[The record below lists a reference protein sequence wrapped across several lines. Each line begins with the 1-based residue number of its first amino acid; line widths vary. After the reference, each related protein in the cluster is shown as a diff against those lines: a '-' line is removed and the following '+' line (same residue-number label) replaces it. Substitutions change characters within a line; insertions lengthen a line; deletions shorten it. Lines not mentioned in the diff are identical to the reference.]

1 MARIKPEVS
10 RWSEGKSSVLELK
23 NIKKEYVTGDETVH
37 ALKGIDLQFR
47 GNEFVAVLG
56 PSGCGK
62 TTLLNIV
69 GGLDHYSSGDL
80 VINGTSTTQYQDK
93 DWDAYR
99 NHSVGFVFQS
109 YNLIPHQSV
118 LSNVELALT
127 LSGVS
132 LEERRARAAK
142 ALEEV
147 GLGDQLHK
155 KPNQMSGGQMQ
166 RVAIARALV
175 NDPDIILADEP
186 TGALDTH
193 TSTQIMEILKNV
205 AKDRLVIMVT
215 HNPELAEQYATRI
228 IYLLDGE
235 VQGDSHPFDASESE
249 ITAARISYAGR
260 IKKTSMSLLTAF
272 ALSLNNLMTKKGRTL
287 LTAFAGSI
295 GIIGI
300 ALILSLSS
308 GAQNYINDTEE
319 STLSNYPLSIQ
330 STSVDS
336 STMMSTMMGMKGTG
350 DKREGATSI
359 ESNNIISG
367 MISSIAN
374 DANKNDMRDIK
385 TWLETNPG
393 DIDRLTNDIQY
404 DYKTT
409 LNIFNVDTKDGIHQ
423 VNPSTVMD
431 SIGFSTGGEGTA
443 QAEMMSSMGTGYDV
457 WTQMLDNAELVSRE
471 YPVVAGHM
479 PENYDEVVVVL
490 DANGRISD
498 YTLYA
503 LGLKDDAQL
512 KEMMDGA
519 LRGEKVEAA
528 QPEEYSYDDIMGL
541 EFKMVPTP
549 AFYEKNGGIW
559 EDKSEDEDFMKRAVA
574 QGTTVKVVGIVEAGD
589 EASGSAN
596 TWGYVMYSS
605 DLMEH
610 LIGQVASAPIVAD
623 QRADEKTDIFT
634 GVPFMTDDKD
644 VVLTMQDISDYMA
657 KLPPDQAASMQAYLM
672 QMKAA
677 GMSDDQIAA
686 TFQKQM
692 RTRANNATLDGNLK
706 KLGVADLEVPATI
719 SIYPLDFEAK
729 AQIDTIITDHNK
741 AMQDSGNEDK
751 VVHYSDIVGTM
762 MSSVTNI
769 INAISYILIAF
780 VAISLVVSSIM
791 IGIITYISVLERT
804 KEIGILRSIGASK
817 KDISH
822 VFNAE
827 TFLIGLASGVLGVL
841 VTVLLNIPLNMVIE
855 SITGISGVASLPWAA
870 AGILIAISTVLTLIG
885 GLVPSKMAAKKDP
898 VTALRSE

>member
-1 MARIKPEVS
+1 M
-10 RWSEGKSSVLELK
+10 LELK
-23 NIKKEYVTGDETVH
+23 NIQKNYVTGDETVR
-37 ALKGIDLQFR
+37 ALKGISLQFR

-69 GGLDHYSSGDL
+69 GGLDQYTSGDL

-109 YNLIPHQSV
+109 YNLIPHQTV

-132 LEERRARAAK
+132 PDERRARATK
-142 ALEEV
+142 ALEDV
-147 GLGDQLHK
+147 GLGNQLTK

-193 TSTQIMEILKNV
+193 TSQQIMEILKKV
-205 AKDRLVIMVT
+205 AADRLVIMVT
-215 HNPELAEQYATRI
+215 HNPELAEQYATRT

-235 VQGDSHPFDASESE
+235 VQGDSHPFDATETE
-249 ITAARISYAGR
+249 IAAARDSYAGR

-272 ALSLNNLMTKKGRTL
+272 SLSLNNLMTKKGRTL

-308 GAQNYINDTEE
+308 GAQEYIDNTEE

-336 STMMSTMMGMKGTG
+336 STMMSTMMGMSGTG
-350 DKREGATSI
+350 EPREGATSI

-385 TWLETNPG
+385 TWLETNP
-393 DIDRLTNDIQY
+393 DNIDSLTNDIQY

-409 LNIFNVDTKDGIHQ
+409 LNIFNADTTDGVHQ
-423 VNPSTVMD
+423 VNPSTVMET
-431 SIGFSTGGEGTA
+431 IGFSTGGEGSP
-443 QAEMMSSMGTGYDV
+443 QSEMMSSMGSSYDV
-457 WTQMLDNAELVSRE
+457 WTQMLDNEELVGRE

-512 KEMMDGA
+512 KEMMDVA
-519 LRGEKVEAA
+519 LRGEKVDTS
-528 QPEEYSYDDIMGL
+528 QPEEYSYDDILGL
-541 EFKMVPTP
+541 EFKMVPTT
-549 AFYEKNGGIW
+549 AFYEKQGGIW
-559 EDKSEDEDFMKRAVA
+559 EDKSKDEAFMKQAVA
-574 QGTTVKVVGIVEAGD
+574 KATSVKVVGIVQ
-589 EASGSAN
+589 ASDAAGSAS
-596 TWGYVMYSS
+596 TWGYVMYPGT
-605 DLMEH
+605 LMTH
-610 LIGQVASAPIVAD
+610 LIDQVAAAPIVQD
-623 QRADEKTDIFT
+623 QKTDAKTDIFT
-634 GVPFMTDDKD
+634 GVPFMTDDKNAS
-644 VVLTMQDISDYMA
+644 LTAQDITDYMT
-657 KLPPDQAASMQAYLM
+657 KLPAEQAASMRAYRE

-677 GMSDDQIAA
+677 GMSDDQITA

-692 RTRANNATLDGNLK
+692 RARADNATYDGNLK
-706 KLGVADLEVPATI
+706 KLGVADPDVPATI
-719 SIYPLDFEAK
+719 SIYPIDFEAK
-729 AQIDTIITDHNK
+729 SHIDTIIQTHNK
-741 AMQDSGNEDK
+741 AMQDSGKEDK

-780 VAISLVVSSIM
+780 VGISLVVSSIM

-827 TFLIGLASGVLGVL
+827 TFLIGLASGILGVL
-841 VTVLLNIPLNMVIE
+841 ITVLLNIPVNMIIE
-855 SITGISGVASLPWAA
+855 SITGISGVAALPFA
-870 AGILIAISTVLTLIG
+870 AGVILVVISTVLTLIG
-885 GLVPSKMAAKKDP
+885 GLIPSKMAAKKDP

>member
-1 MARIKPEVS
+1 M
-10 RWSEGKSSVLELK
+10 LELK
-23 NIKKEYVTGDETVH
+23 TIKKDYVSGDETVQ

-47 GNEFVAVLG
+47 ESEFVAVLG

-62 TTLLNIV
+62 TTLLNII
-69 GGLDHYSSGDL
+69 GGLDAYTSGDL
-80 VINGTSTTQYQDK
+80 VINGTSTTQYKDK

-132 LEERRARAAK
+132 SEERKARAAK
-142 ALEEV
+142 ALEAV

-193 TSTQIMEILKNV
+193 TSTQIMEILKEV

-235 VQGDSHPFDASESE
+235 KQGDSCPFDASEVEVS
-249 ITAARISYAGR
+249 AARAAYAGR

-272 ALSLNNLMTKKGRTL
+272 SLSLNNLMTKKGRTL

-308 GAQNYINDTEE
+308 GAQDYINKTEE

-336 STMMSTMMGMKGTG
+336 STMMSTMMGMNGSG
-350 DKREGATSI
+350 EAREDATSI

-367 MISSIAN
+367 MVSSIAN
-374 DANKNDMRDIK
+374 DANQNDMAAIK
-385 TWLETNPG
+385 KWLETNPS
-393 DIDRLTNDIQY
+393 DINSFTNDIQY
-404 DYKTT
+404 NYKTT
-409 LNIFNVDTKDGIHQ
+409 LNIFNADTKEGVHQ
-423 VNPSTVMD
+423 VNPATVMD
-431 SIGFSTGGEGTA
+431 AIGFSTGGESGSA
-443 QAEMMSSMGTGYDV
+443 QSEMMASMGSSYDV
-457 WTQMLDNAELVSRE
+457 WVQMLDNKELVSRE
-471 YPVVAGHM
+471 YPVVKGHL
-479 PENYDEVVVVL
+479 PEKYDEVVVVL

-503 LGLKDDAQL
+503 LGLKDEAEL
-512 KEMMDGA
+512 KDMMDSVM
-519 LRGEKVEAA
+519 RGEKIEDSA
-528 QPEEYSYDDIMGL
+528 PEEYSYDDVLGL
-541 EFKMVPTP
+541 EFKMLPTT
-549 AFYEKNGGIW
+549 AFYEKTGGIW
-559 EDKSEDEDFMKRAVA
+559 EDKSEDEAFMKAAVA
-574 QGTTVKVVGIVEAGD
+574 KGTTVKVVGVVQAGD
-589 EASGSAN
+589 EAAGSAS
-596 TWGYVMYSS
+596 TWGYVMYPSE
-605 DLMEH
+605 LMTH
-610 LIGQVASAPIVAD
+610 LIGQVADAPIVAD
-623 QRADEKTDIFT
+623 QKTDKNNDVFT
-634 GVPFMTDDKD
+634 GVPFMTEDKNAT
-644 VVLTMQDISDYMA
+644 LSMQDITDYMA
-657 KLPPDQAASMQAYLM
+657 KLPVDQAASMQAYM
-672 QMKAA
+672 AQMKAA
-677 GMSDDQIAA
+677 GMGDAQIVE

-692 RTRANNATLDGNLK
+692 RTQADNATYDGNLK
-706 KLGVADLEVPATI
+706 KLGVADLAVPDTI
-719 SIYPLDFEAK
+719 NIYPTDFEAK
-729 AQIDTIITDHNK
+729 ESIDTIIKDHNK
-741 AMQDSGNEDK
+741 AMQDAGDEDK

-769 INAISYILIAF
+769 INSISYILIAF

-817 KDISH
+817 KDVSH

-827 TFLIGLASGVLGVL
+827 TFLIGLASGVLGIL
-841 VTVLLNIPLNMVIE
+841 ITALLNIPINMIIE
-855 SITGISGVASLPWAA
+855 SITGIANVALLPPVAG
-870 AGILIAISTVLTLIG
+870 GILIAISTVLTLIG
-885 GLVPSKMAAKKDP
+885 GLIPSKMAAKKDP

>member
-1 MARIKPEVS
+1 M
-10 RWSEGKSSVLELK
+10 LELK
-23 NIKKEYVTGDETVH
+23 AIKKEYVTGDESVH
-37 ALKGIDLQFR
+37 ALNGIDLQFR
-47 GNEFVAVLG
+47 ESEFVAVLG

-62 TTLLNIV
+62 TTLLNII
-69 GGLDHYSSGDL
+69 GGLDAYSSGDL
-80 VINGTSTTQYQDK
+80 VINGTSTTQYKDK

-132 LEERRARAAK
+132 SEERKARAAK
-142 ALEEV
+142 ALEAV

-166 RVAIARALV
+166 RVAIARALI

-193 TSTQIMEILKNV
+193 TSTQIMELLKKV

-235 VQGDSHPFDASESE
+235 KQGDSSPFEASELE
-249 ITAARISYAGR
+249 VTAARESYAGR
-260 IKKTSMSLLTAF
+260 IKKTSMTLLTAF
-272 ALSLNNLMTKKGRTL
+272 SLSLNNLMTKKGRTI

-308 GAQNYINDTEE
+308 GAQEYINNTEE
-319 STLSNYPLSIQ
+319 STLSNYPLTIQ

-336 STMMSTMMGMKGTG
+336 STMMSTMMGMKGSG
-350 DKREGATSI
+350 EAREQVSSV

-374 DANKNDMRDIK
+374 DANKNDMADIK
-385 TWLETNPG
+385 KWLETNPG
-393 DIDRLTNDIQY
+393 DIASLTNDIQY

-409 LNIFNVDTKDGIHQ
+409 LNIFNADTEDGVHQ

-431 SIGFSTGGEGTA
+431 TIGFSTGGEGSA
-443 QAEMMSSMGTGYDV
+443 QSEMMSSMGSSYDV
-457 WTQMLDNAELVSRE
+457 WVQMLDNKELVSRE
-471 YPVVAGHM
+471 YPVIKGHM

-503 LGLKDDAQL
+503 LGLKDEAEL
-512 KEMMDGA
+512 KEMMESVM
-519 LRGEKVEAA
+519 RGEKIDESAA
-528 QPEEYSYDDIMGL
+528 EEYSYDDLLGL
-541 EFKMVPTP
+541 EFKMLSTT
-549 AFYEKNGGIW
+549 AFYGQTGDIW
-559 EDKSEDEDFMKRAVA
+559 EDKSEDEAFMKRALA
-574 QGTTVKVVGIVEAGD
+574 EGTTVKVVGIVQASD
-589 EASGSAN
+589 EAAGSTN
-596 TWGYVMYSS
+596 TWGYVMYPA
-605 DLMEH
+605 DLMTH
-610 LIGQVASAPIVAD
+610 LIEQVSDAPIVAD
-623 QRADEKTDIFT
+623 QKAQVKTDVFT
-634 GVPFMTDDKD
+634 GVPFMTEDKNTT
-644 VVLTMQDISDYMA
+644 LSMQDITDYLA
-657 KLPPDQAASMQAYLM
+657 KLPDDQAASMQAYLM

-677 GMSDDQIAA
+677 GLTETQITE

-692 RTRANNATLDGNLK
+692 KERADNATYEGNLK
-706 KLGVADLEVPATI
+706 KLGVADLDVPATI
-719 SIYPLDFEAK
+719 NLYPIDFEAK
-729 AQIDTIITDHNK
+729 ERIDTIIQDHNK
-741 AMQDSGNEDK
+741 AMQDSDNEDK

-769 INAISYILIAF
+769 INSISYILVAF

-817 KDISH
+817 KDVSH

-827 TFLIGLASGVLGVL
+827 TFLIGLASGVLGIL
-841 VTVLLNIPLNMVIE
+841 ITVLLTIPINMIIE
-855 SITGISGVASLPWAA
+855 SITGIAGVAVLPPVAG
-870 AGILIAISTVLTLIG
+870 GILILISTVLTLIG
-885 GLVPSKMAAKKDP
+885 GLIPSRMAAKKDP

>member
-1 MARIKPEVS
+1 M
-10 RWSEGKSSVLELK
+10 LELK
-23 NIKKEYVTGDETVH
+23 NIQKNYVTGDETVR
-37 ALKGIDLQFR
+37 ALKGISLQFR

-69 GGLDHYSSGDL
+69 GGLDQYTSGDL

-109 YNLIPHQSV
+109 YNLIPHQTV

-132 LEERRARAAK
+132 PDERRARATK
-142 ALEEV
+142 ALEDV
-147 GLGDQLHK
+147 GLGNQLTK

-193 TSTQIMEILKNV
+193 TSQQIMEILKKV
-205 AKDRLVIMVT
+205 AADRLVIMVT
-215 HNPELAEQYATRI
+215 HNPELAEQYATRT

-235 VQGDSHPFDASESE
+235 VQGDSHPFDATETE
-249 ITAARISYAGR
+249 IAAARDSYAGR

-272 ALSLNNLMTKKGRTL
+272 SLSLNNLMTKKGRTL

-308 GAQNYINDTEE
+308 GAQEYIDNTEE

-336 STMMSTMMGMKGTG
+336 STMMSTMMGMSGTG
-350 DKREGATSI
+350 EPREGATSI

-385 TWLETNPG
+385 TWLETNP
-393 DIDRLTNDIQY
+393 DNIDSLTNDIQY

-409 LNIFNVDTKDGIHQ
+409 LNIFNADTTDGVHQ
-423 VNPSTVMD
+423 VNPSTVMET
-431 SIGFSTGGEGTA
+431 IGFSTGGEGSP
-443 QAEMMSSMGTGYDV
+443 QSEMMSSMGSSYDV
-457 WTQMLDNAELVSRE
+457 WTQMLDNEELVSRE

-512 KEMMDGA
+512 KEMMDVA
-519 LRGEKVEAA
+519 LRGEKVDTS
-528 QPEEYSYDDIMGL
+528 QPEEYSYDDILGL
-541 EFKMVPTP
+541 EFKMVPTT
-549 AFYEKNGGIW
+549 AFYEKQGGIW
-559 EDKSEDEDFMKRAVA
+559 EDKSKDEAFMKQAVA
-574 QGTTVKVVGIVEAGD
+574 KATSVKVVGIVQ
-589 EASGSAN
+589 ASDAAGSAS
-596 TWGYVMYSS
+596 TWGYVMYPGT
-605 DLMEH
+605 LMTH
-610 LIGQVASAPIVAD
+610 LIDQVAAAPIVQD
-623 QRADEKTDIFT
+623 QKTDAKTDIFT
-634 GVPFMTDDKD
+634 GVPFMTDDKNAS
-644 VVLTMQDISDYMA
+644 LTAQDITDYMT
-657 KLPPDQAASMQAYLM
+657 KLPAEQAASMRAYRE

-677 GMSDDQIAA
+677 GMSDDQITA

-692 RTRANNATLDGNLK
+692 RARADNATYDGNLK
-706 KLGVADLEVPATI
+706 KLGVADPDVPATI
-719 SIYPLDFEAK
+719 SIYPIDFEAK
-729 AQIDTIITDHNK
+729 SHIDTIIQTHNK
-741 AMQDSGNEDK
+741 AMQDSGKEDK

-780 VAISLVVSSIM
+780 VGISLVVSSIM

-827 TFLIGLASGVLGVL
+827 TFLIGLASGILGVL
-841 VTVLLNIPLNMVIE
+841 ITVLLNIPVNMIIE
-855 SITGISGVASLPWAA
+855 SITGISGVAALPFA
-870 AGILIAISTVLTLIG
+870 AGVILVVISTVLTLIG
-885 GLVPSKMAAKKDP
+885 GLIPSKMAAKKDP